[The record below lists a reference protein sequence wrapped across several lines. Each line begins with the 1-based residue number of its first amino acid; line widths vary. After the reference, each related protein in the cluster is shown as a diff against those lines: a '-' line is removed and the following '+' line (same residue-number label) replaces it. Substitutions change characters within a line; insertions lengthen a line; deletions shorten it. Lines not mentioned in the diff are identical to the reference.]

1 MELRTLKY
9 FLTVASELN
18 ITKAARKLNISQP
31 PLSRQLSLLEGRAW
45 GAAFRPR
52 EAQDPT
58 DRKKENIWRS
68 RRSIS

>member
-31 PLSRQLSLLEGRAW
+31 PLSRQLSLLEAVSYTHLDVYKRQG
-45 GAAFRPR
+45 
-52 EAQDPT
+52 
-58 DRKKENIWRS
+58 
-68 RRSIS
+68 